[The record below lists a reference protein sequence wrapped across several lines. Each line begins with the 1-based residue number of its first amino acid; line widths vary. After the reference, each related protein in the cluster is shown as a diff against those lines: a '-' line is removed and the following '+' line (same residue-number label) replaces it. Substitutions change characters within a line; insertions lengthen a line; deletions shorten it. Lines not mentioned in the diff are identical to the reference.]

1 MLVRV
6 LQFPA
11 SL

>member
-1 MLVRV
+1 M
-6 LQFPA
+6 QFPA